1 MLVLA
6 LVAGLLGMHTFA
18 VQAPASA
25 PAAGVLHAPA
35 ASSVPTAEPLVVL
48 SGEADASPTG
58 CGPACAEAEH
68 PDVHVHAM
76 AACVLALLAGLLL
89 LVLPGSWRTAAPGL
103 LHLAARTILPV
114 ERPRPRAPGLAL
126 LSISRT

>member
-1 MLVLA
+1 MLVFA

-25 PAAGVLHAPA
+25 PAAGALHAPA
-35 ASSVPTAEPLVVL
+35 ASSVHAEAPLVQ
-48 SGEADASPTG
+48 ADVSPSD
-58 CGPACAEAEH
+58 CGDGCAEAEQ
-68 PDVHVHAM
+68 PNVHVHAM

-114 ERPRPRAPGLAL
+114 ERPRLRAPGLAL

>member
-25 PAAGVLHAPA
+25 PAAGALHAPA
-35 ASSVPTAEPLVVL
+35 ASSAPTAEPLVQ
-48 SGEADASPTG
+48 ADASPTG
-58 CGPACAEAEH
+58 CGPACEEAEH